1 MQSAAEDRLVSGFF
15 VEGGN
20 DDDDDDRA
28 RAEIK
33 FAPRVS
39 KKRLRA
45 NVARDD
51 AERYRSQSSP
61 AEARNTVVLA
71 PSRDGRA
78 QQLRRLAERQENVN
92 DDVAREQRRKE
103 AKKMAKS
110 RNWLQKALG
119 AAHRFTTSTFLADE
133 HGSKVIH
140 RADLID
146 ALAVDLPGCP
156 NVQVSLVLRSE
167 SIQIGRFYFGPH
179 AHKVNELNDT
189 GVLTLAVD
197 VAPAVGLLVQLRS
210 LEVFECFAGDV
221 VSVPFQCEFQIIN
234 PSPRE
239 TAVVTYTAVLPPHL
253 QQQQQHEGGE
263 LPGYGRDDDEEDE
276 EQAEARRR
284 DDDDAI
290 AHAPS
295 VRKYRARKQ

>member
-1 MQSAAEDRLVSGFF
+1 MEDGLLNRYFD
-15 VEGGN
+15 N
-20 DDDDDDRA
+20 DDDDGDRA
-28 RAEIK
+28 RAEVQ

-51 AERYRSQSSP
+51 AGRYGGSP

-78 QQLRRLAERQENVN
+78 QQLRRLAERPENVN
-92 DDVAREQRRKE
+92 DDVARETRRKE

-119 AAHRFTTSTFLADE
+119 SAHRFTTSTFLADE
-133 HGSKVIH
+133 HGSKVVH

-239 TAVVTYTAVLPPHL
+239 TAIVTYTAVLPPHL
-253 QQQQQHEGGE
+253 QQHDGSELKSTPGGHRRGE
-263 LPGYGRDDDEEDE
+263 EEEEDE
-276 EQAEARRR
+276 ELAEARRR

-290 AHAPS
+290 ARAPS
-295 VRKYRARKQ
+295 VRKYSARKQ